1 VRPVLTSVAFL
12 FVAVVLAGV
21 ASSTGA
27 VAAGSACD
35 PLGKLVG
42 ETVVFCGPAS
52 ARLSVFPGAVFK
64 NGSCL
69 TRRVNGVPHFTL
81 SLGART
87 QNARTNNGEPY
98 FGLTVTGQFSGPT
111 GGGVIAY
118 WKGKR
123 WGGPGVS
130 FRGNARAGTFTATG
144 INGSRGQATG
154 RYRC

>member
-1 VRPVLTSVAFL
+1 VRSVLTSAVFL
-12 FVAVVLAGV
+12 FVALVLAGV

-35 PLGKLVG
+35 SRGKLVG

-64 NGSCL
+64 NGSCI

-87 QNARTNNGEPY
+87 PNARTNNGRPY
-98 FGLTVTGQFSGPT
+98 FGLTVTGPVSRPT

-118 WKGKR
+118 WKGRR

-130 FRGNARAGTFTATG
+130 FGGSARVGTFTATG

-154 RYRC
+154 SYRC

>member
-1 VRPVLTSVAFL
+1 VTTARALLLVAAL
-12 FVAVVLAGV
+12 SLALAGGTT
-21 ASSTGA
+21 SPGA
-27 VAAGSACD
+27 RAAASACD

-42 ETVVFCGPAS
+42 TTVVFCGPAT
-52 ARLSVFPGAVFK
+52 AHLSVVPGAVFR

-69 TRRVNGVPHFTL
+69 ARKVKGVPHFSV

-87 QNARTNNGEPY
+87 QNARTNDGKPY
-98 FGLTVTGQFSGPT
+98 FGLTVTGPLSRPT

-130 FRGNARAGTFTATG
+130 FKGNARGGTFVARG
-144 INGSRGQATG
+144 INGSHGEARGS
-154 RYRC
+154 YRC

>member
-12 FVAVVLAGV
+12 VVAVVLAGV

-87 QNARTNNGEPY
+87 QNARTNNGKPY
-98 FGLTVTGQFSGPT
+98 FGLTVTGPFSRPT

-118 WKGKR
+118 WKGRR

-130 FRGNARAGTFTATG
+130 FRGNARSGTFTATG
-144 INGSRGQATG
+144 INGSRGQANG
-154 RYRC
+154 SYRC